1 MAIETTKEYTV
12 TTGNFVA
19 DPDVVYIE
27 SGAALTPLQKSEGQT
42 VRLTEEHAA
51 PLIKLRIIEKP

>member
-12 TTGNFVA
+12 TEGNLVA
-19 DPDVVYIE
+19 DPDVVYVD
-27 SGAALTPLQKSEGQT
+27 SGVALTPLQKGAGET
-42 VRLTEEHAA
+42 VRLTEKQAA